1 MTLTLNSR
9 QVSNSPNCIVW
20 NTLVGGRYQYKRLIH
35 WLTSNEISQG
45 EIYHYFHWFENQYIA
60 YCLGRHLYEP

>member
-45 EIYHYFHWFENQYIA
+45 EI
-60 YCLGRHLYEP
+60 